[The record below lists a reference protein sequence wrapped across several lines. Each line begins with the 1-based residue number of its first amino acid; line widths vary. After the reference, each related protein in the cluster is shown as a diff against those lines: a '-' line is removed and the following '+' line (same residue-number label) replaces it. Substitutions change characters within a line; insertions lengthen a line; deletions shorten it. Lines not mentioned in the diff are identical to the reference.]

1 MSVRN
6 KTKNKGCV
14 LTYLKYMLFLQSVSL
29 RSQRPRY
36 YHLTQISKYETFC
49 LEWLYKVGSSCVLNF
64 FDIYMS
70 KGTTLSYD
78 VAHRTVRS

>member
-1 MSVRN
+1 MGHYAKIDSYPFQPKCFKLLLSLSLSFDVR
-6 KTKNKGCV
+6 GP
-14 LTYLKYMLFLQSVSL
+14 Y
-29 RSQRPRY
+29 
-36 YHLTQISKYETFC
+36 
-49 LEWLYKVGSSCVLNF
+49 